1 MPASTPYRDPRKDNK
16 PRGKWAGK
24 FGLPRK
30 AAVPLDAPAWSKLKA
45 IFKHRKLFW
54 SAGWEAVAGQG
65 EHIIH
70 DADYEPRLRATLGEY
85 LNWYFTAKSFLH
97 SIDWM
102 GIPTRKMVTDVWVYQ
117 EIIFETKP
125 DLIIEI
131 GSFYGGSTLFLAQM
145 QELLGDGTVL
155 SIDVSHDYFLAEH
168 SRISKIT
175 ADCSDPAVLAQV
187 RELAAGKKVM
197 LIHDGDHTA
206 AAVERDL
213 RLYAEFVTPGMYL
226 IIEDGVVD
234 LLNPKYSK
242 VGGAYPEGGPL
253 KATRAVY
260 AELEKNFE
268 LDMRRER
275 FILTTNPNG
284 YWLRKGGEA

>member
-1 MPASTPYRDPRKDNK
+1 
-16 PRGKWAGK
+16 
-24 FGLPRK
+24 
-30 AAVPLDAPAWSKLKA
+30 
-45 IFKHRKLFW
+45 
-54 SAGWEAVAGQG
+54 
-65 EHIIH
+65 
-70 DADYEPRLRATLGEY
+70 
-85 LNWYFTAKSFLH
+85 
-97 SIDWM
+97 M

-145 QELLGDGTVL
+145 QELLGRGGEVL
-155 SIDVSHDYFLAEH
+155 SIDVSHDYFLASH
-168 SRISKIT
+168 PRIHKIT
-175 ADCSDPAVLAQV
+175 ADCSQPAVLEQV
-187 RELAAGKKVM
+187 RQMAAGKTVM

-242 VGGAYPEGGPL
+242 TGNAYPDGGPL
-253 KATRAVY
+253 KASRIVY
-260 AELEKNFE
+260 PEMKDRFE

-284 YWLRKGGEA
+284 YWRRKET

>member
-1 MPASTPYRDPRKDNK
+1 MAGRKE
-16 PRGKWAGK
+16 R
-24 FGLPRK
+24 
-30 AAVPLDAPAWSKLKA
+30 
-45 IFKHRKLFW
+45 
-54 SAGWEAVAGQG
+54 
-65 EHIIH
+65 IIH
-70 DADYEPRLRATLGEY
+70 DAEYEPRLRATLGEY
-85 LNWYFTAKSFLH
+85 LNWYFADKSFLH

-145 QELLGDGTVL
+145 QELLGRGGEVL
-155 SIDVSHDYFLAEH
+155 SIDVSHDYFLASH
-168 SRISKIT
+168 PRIHKIT
-175 ADCSDPAVLAQV
+175 ADCSQPAVIEQV
-187 RELAAGKKVM
+187 RQMAAGKTVM

-213 RLYAEFVTPGMYL
+213 RLYAQFVTPGMYL

-242 VGGAYPEGGPL
+242 TGNAYPDGGPL
-253 KATRAVY
+253 KASRIVY
-260 AELEKNFE
+260 PEMKDRFE

-284 YWLRKGGEA
+284 YWRRKES